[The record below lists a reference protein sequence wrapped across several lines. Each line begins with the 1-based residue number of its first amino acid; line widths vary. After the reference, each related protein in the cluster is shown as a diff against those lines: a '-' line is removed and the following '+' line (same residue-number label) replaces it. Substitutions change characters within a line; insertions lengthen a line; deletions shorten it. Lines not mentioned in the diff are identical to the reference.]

1 MIDQGASPYSP
12 PKANLEG
19 GVAQAGVMPLASAG
33 SRLAAVLIDGLLF
46 LPLAIVG
53 GVLSYLMRP
62 APGQAPGPMGAGA
75 MGMAAILGLYGL
87 AVAIY
92 QIYLLS
98 TRGQTFGKKTMKIRI
113 VKLDGSQPGFV
124 HAVLLRAIVNALP
137 TMIPIVGGVYGLVD
151 ILFIFRGDRR
161 CIHDL
166 IASTRVVMADAAPAP
181 VMVPA
186 I

>member
-1 MIDQGASPYSP
+1 
-12 PKANLEG
+12 
-19 GVAQAGVMPLASAG
+19 MPLASAG

-46 LPLAIVG
+46 LPPVVVG
-53 GVLSYLMRP
+53 GVMSFLLRP
-62 APGQAPGPMGAGA
+62 APGQVQAPLSGST
-75 MGMAAILGLYGL
+75 MAIMAVLGLYGL

-92 QIYLLS
+92 QSVMRS
-98 TRGQTFGKKTMKIRI
+98 TRGQTFGKKVMKVRI

-137 TMIPIVGGVYGLVD
+137 TLIPVVGGVYGLID

-166 IASTRVVMADAAPAP
+166 IASTRVVMSEAAPAP
-181 VMVPA
+181 IVVPA
-186 I
+186 M